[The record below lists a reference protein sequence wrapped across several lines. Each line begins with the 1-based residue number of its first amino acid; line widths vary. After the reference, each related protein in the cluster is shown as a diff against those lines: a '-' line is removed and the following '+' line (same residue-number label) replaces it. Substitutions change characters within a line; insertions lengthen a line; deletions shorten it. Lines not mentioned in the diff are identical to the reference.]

1 MQQADGSWLSST
13 SGETR
18 WQEPSA
24 MAAQREA
31 ALQRGAD
38 VESVHEELQDINL
51 AIPPEDAGPR
61 YELRIANLYGSEL
74 LEESEAAA
82 ADETRTLYARVEFG
96 LAQCESTAQACPGVE
111 CSWSDEV
118 LQMQVDELT
127 WLGADVTGGG
137 GQKRKRAEVRLSVWK
152 EQAHQDVL
160 IGKAAVPEST
170 VRSALE
176 ARQLISVDIFAS
188 KKSTVKTGVLD
199 LSLKVERFANAA
211 MMSRR
216 ISGGWEE
223 GDDAAAKYDNDA
235 WLQVG
240 GSRARDATQRGRGR
254 VSDWRW
260 WSSRWTIPTAPTGSI
275 S

>member
-1 MQQADGSWLSST
+1 
-13 SGETR
+13 
-18 WQEPSA
+18 

-223 GDDAAAKYDNDA
+223 GDDAPQYDNDA
-235 WLQVG
+235 WLRKGRRKRRPCEEERRISHFPASVKRRE
-240 GSRARDATQRGRGR
+240 RAEDSPASGDGRNATIRRA
-254 VSDWRW
+254 V
-260 WSSRWTIPTAPTGSI
+260 
-275 S
+275 